1 MILQFQVCLLSTV
14 CSLHFNYQGWEV
26 QTNDTELSANDI
38 GRLGVQSNIK
48 SMLLLM
54 LLQLPTS
61 GVSHNFGNV
70 IGTECSFLLN
80 YKSRQLQKND
90 TELIAMALDT
100 LYKT

>member
-1 MILQFQVCLLSTV
+1 MILQFQVCLLLSTV

-54 LLQLPTS
+54 LLHLPTRR
-61 GVSHNFGNV
+61 GVEKYADPISLCE
-70 IGTECSFLLN
+70 TSE
-80 YKSRQLQKND
+80 
-90 TELIAMALDT
+90 A
-100 LYKT
+100 